1 MADFRTNGI
10 YYRDD
15 QYFYVSM
22 DDFKLGDYI
31 GKVNSDSQDNRF
43 RIGATGQLDGVYNV
57 NKGYAQFEIVEV
69 LHKNSDYCI
78 VKENL
83 DYSVALYDNIA
94 FNSVLCFRG
103 MKSFINDNGDDTM
116 IKDNVAE
123 VEANIQK
130 ACERAGRSRDEV
142 TLIAVSKTKPVS
154 DIYEVMETGIKDYGE
169 NKVQEL
175 CDKIETIS
183 GSL

>member
-1 MADFRTNGI
+1 MNPDFTVSGPTKRAEVVADFRTNGI

-94 FNSVLCFRG
+94 L
-103 MKSFINDNGDDTM
+103 NGSS
-116 IKDNVAE
+116 A
-123 VEANIQK
+123 
-130 ACERAGRSRDEV
+130 S
-142 TLIAVSKTKPVS
+142 
-154 DIYEVMETGIKDYGE
+154 E
-169 NKVQEL
+169 NEIVY
-175 CDKIETIS
+175 
-183 GSL
+183 

>member
-1 MADFRTNGI
+1 
-10 YYRDD
+10 
-15 QYFYVSM
+15 
-22 DDFKLGDYI
+22 
-31 GKVNSDSQDNRF
+31 
-43 RIGATGQLDGVYNV
+43 
-57 NKGYAQFEIVEV
+57 
-69 LHKNSDYCI
+69 
-78 VKENL
+78 
-83 DYSVALYDNIA
+83 
-94 FNSVLCFRG
+94 
-103 MKSFINDNGDDTM
+103 M

-175 CDKIETIS
+175 CDKMQRYTDAVCLSLASAQMDIS
-183 GSL
+183 FLVGKERFFLKLFANHRHMILKIRRQYTANDNFTVQNHMDIMNRCHQMRNVLIPNPHNIRIFFL

>member
-57 NKGYAQFEIVEV
+57 NKAT
-69 LHKNSDYCI
+69 LS
-78 VKENL
+78 L
-83 DYSVALYDNIA
+83 RLS
-94 FNSVLCFRG
+94 
-103 MKSFINDNGDDTM
+103 KSFTKTAITVLLKKTW
-116 IKDNVAE
+116 I
-123 VEANIQK
+123 
-130 ACERAGRSRDEV
+130 
-142 TLIAVSKTKPVS
+142 TVSP
-154 DIYEVMETGIKDYGE
+154 
-169 NKVQEL
+169 
-175 CDKIETIS
+175 CTII
-183 GSL
+183 SL

>member
-1 MADFRTNGI
+1 MADFRTSGI

-94 FNSVLCFRG
+94 L
-103 MKSFINDNGDDTM
+103 NGSS
-116 IKDNVAE
+116 A
-123 VEANIQK
+123 
-130 ACERAGRSRDEV
+130 S
-142 TLIAVSKTKPVS
+142 
-154 DIYEVMETGIKDYGE
+154 E
-169 NKVQEL
+169 NEIVY
-175 CDKIETIS
+175 
-183 GSL
+183 